1 MTAPM
6 PGPAGLLA
14 FQGVPG
20 AYSHLACR
28 EVFPGLAPYPCAT
41 FADAFAALQD
51 GVVDRALIPIENS
64 MAGRVAD
71 IHALLPESG
80 LSIVGEHFLRV
91 RHHLLAPKGA
101 TIGSLQ
107 RVYSHIQALS
117 QCRQFLRDHGLEAI
131 EVADTAGAAKDV
143 AARADPAEA
152 AIASGLAGE
161 IYGLDSVRVGI
172 EDQLGNTT
180 RFVALMR
187 HRQDPDPLLP
197 GPVMTSVLFQVGSQ
211 PSALYKALGGF
222 ATNGVNLVKL
232 ESYLIETFT
241 VAQFYAEIEG
251 HPANRA
257 VDRALDELRH
267 FTRKMKVLGAY
278 PAHAYRRE
286 KR

>member
-1 MTAPM
+1 MTAALTE
-6 PGPAGLLA
+6 PADLLA

-28 EVFPGLAPYPCAT
+28 EVFPELTPFPCAT
-41 FADAFAALQD
+41 FADAFAALQE

-71 IHALLPESG
+71 IHALLPGSG

-91 RHHLLAPKGA
+91 RHHLLAPPGA
-101 TIGSLQ
+101 TIGSLK

-117 QCRQFLRDHGLEAI
+117 QCRQFLRDNGLEAV

-143 AARADPAEA
+143 AERGNVEEA
-152 AIASGLAGE
+152 AIASGLAGD
-161 IYGLDSVRVGI
+161 IYGLDAIRVGI

-180 RFVALMR
+180 RFVVLMR
-187 HRQDPDPLLP
+187 NRQDPDPLVS
-197 GPVMTSVLFQVGSQ
+197 GPTLTSVLFEVGSQ

-222 ATNGVNLVKL
+222 ATNGINVVKL

-241 VAQFYAEIEG
+241 VAQFYVEIEG
-251 HPANRA
+251 HPADRA
-257 VDRALDELRH
+257 VARAFDELRH
-267 FTRKMKVLGAY
+267 FAMRFKVLGAY

-286 KR
+286 RR

>member
-1 MTAPM
+1 MT
-6 PGPAGLLA
+6 GDLSDPADLLA

-28 EVFPGLAPYPCAT
+28 EVFPELAPYPCAT
-41 FADAFAALQD
+41 FADAFAALQE
-51 GVVDRALIPIENS
+51 GRVDRALIPIENS

-71 IHALLPESG
+71 IHALLPDSG

-101 TIGSLQ
+101 SLGSLK

-117 QCRQFLRDHGLEAI
+117 QCRQYLRDNGLEAI

-143 AARADPAEA
+143 AARGNPEEA

-161 IYGLDSVRVGI
+161 IYGLDSLQAGI

-180 RFVALMR
+180 RFVALTR
-187 HRQDPDPLLP
+187 HRQDPDPLAG
-197 GPVMTSVLFQVGSQ
+197 GPFMTSILFQVGSQ

-222 ATNGVNLVKL
+222 ATNGVNVVKL

-241 VAQFYAEIEG
+241 IAQFYVEIEG
-251 HPANRA
+251 HPADRA

-267 FTRKMKVLGAY
+267 FTIKMKVLGAY
-278 PAHAYRRE
+278 EAHPHRRE